1 MVKKTGE
8 ASVVYLVRVTTD
20 DRLHQLWVASASSD
34 EEAITLVLNRV
45 PEGWAAALLSNK
57 LKPIEITALNLKPG
71 EAKEITRVSAI
82 AGSSAKLPPLSI
94 DDLRAI
100 ADRGIMG
107 DGRSHSHHPARSRA
121 PVWQLRGSLA

>member
-1 MVKKTGE
+1 MVKKTSE

-20 DRLHQLWVASASSD
+20 DRVHQLWVASASSY

-82 AGSSAKLPPLSI
+82 AGSSATLPPTK
-94 DDLRAI
+94 
-100 ADRGIMG
+100 
-107 DGRSHSHHPARSRA
+107 H
-121 PVWQLRGSLA
+121 